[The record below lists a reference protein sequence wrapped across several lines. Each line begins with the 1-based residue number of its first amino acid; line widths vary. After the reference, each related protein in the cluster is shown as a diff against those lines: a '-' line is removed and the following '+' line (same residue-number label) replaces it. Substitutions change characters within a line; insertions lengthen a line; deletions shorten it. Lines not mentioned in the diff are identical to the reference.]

1 MKLFP
6 LLPIGLS
13 FLVGSCA
20 LDDFHNK
27 SAASAKGSS
36 KTVQVRT
43 TAYTHSESGHR
54 RYGRS
59 NAVGTRLAVGGCNS
73 AAADWSRFP
82 LGTKFK
88 IVGQKQL
95 YVIDDYGSALVG
107 KNTIDLYMPTRG
119 MMNRW
124 GARDVTIELLA
135 LGSYQD
141 SLKILRP
148 RSRAAY
154 IRRMV
159 AILQSKSS

>member
-1 MKLFP
+1 MKLFH
-6 LLPIGLS
+6 LLPVGLS
-13 FLVGSCA
+13 CLVASCA

-27 SAASAKGSS
+27 TAASTKGSS
-36 KTVQVRT
+36 KTVRVRT

-54 RYGRS
+54 RYARS
-59 NAVGTRLAVGGCNS
+59 NAVGSRLAIGGLNS

-88 IVGQKQL
+88 VIGQDQL
-95 YVIDDYGSALVG
+95 YIVDDYGSALVG
-107 KNTIDLYMPTRG
+107 KNTIDLYMPTRI

-124 GARDVTIELLA
+124 GSRDVTIELLE
-135 LGSYQD
+135 LGSYKD

-148 RSRAAY
+148 RCRASY

-159 AILQSKSS
+159 AVLQSKT

>member
-1 MKLFP
+1 MNLFH
-6 LLPIGLS
+6 LLPVGLS
-13 FLVGSCA
+13 CLVASCA

-27 SAASAKGSS
+27 SAASTKGSS
-36 KTVQVRT
+36 KTVRVRT

-54 RYGRS
+54 RYGKS
-59 NAVGTRLAVGGCNS
+59 NAVGTQLAIGGCNS

-88 IVGQKQL
+88 VVGQNQL
-95 YVIDDYGSALVG
+95 YVVDDYGSALVG
-107 KNTIDLYMPTRG
+107 KNTIDLYMPTRA

-124 GARDVTIELLA
+124 GSRDVTIELLE
-135 LGSYQD
+135 LGSYKD

-148 RSRAAY
+148 RCRAPY

-159 AILQSKSS
+159 AVLQSKT

>member
-1 MKLFP
+1 MKLLH
-6 LLPIGLS
+6 LLPVGLS
-13 FLVGSCA
+13 CLVASCA

-27 SAASAKGSS
+27 TAASTKGSS
-36 KTVQVRT
+36 KTVRVRT

-59 NAVGTRLAVGGCNS
+59 NAFGSRLAIGGLNS

-88 IVGQKQL
+88 VIGQDQL
-95 YVIDDYGSALVG
+95 YIVDDYGSALVG
-107 KNTIDLYMPTRG
+107 KNTIDLYVPTRT

-124 GARDVTIELLA
+124 GSRDVTIELLE
-135 LGSYQD
+135 LGSYKD

-148 RSRAAY
+148 RCRASY

-159 AILQSKSS
+159 VVLQSKI

>member
-6 LLPIGLS
+6 LLPVGLS
-13 FLVGSCA
+13 CLVASCA

-27 SAASAKGSS
+27 TAASTKGSS
-36 KTVQVRT
+36 KTVRVRT

-59 NAVGTRLAVGGCNS
+59 NAVGSRLAMGGLNS

-88 IVGQKQL
+88 VIGQDQL
-95 YVIDDYGSALVG
+95 YIVDDYGSGLVG
-107 KNTIDLYMPTRG
+107 KNTIDLYMPTRT

-124 GARDVTIELLA
+124 GSRDVTIELLE
-135 LGSYQD
+135 LGSYKD

-148 RSRAAY
+148 RCRASY

-159 AILQSKSS
+159 AVLQSKI

>member
-1 MKLFP
+1 MKLFH
-6 LLPIGLS
+6 LLLVGLS
-13 FLVGSCA
+13 CLVASCA

-27 SAASAKGSS
+27 SAASTKGSS

-59 NAVGTRLAVGGCNS
+59 NAVGSQLAVGGFNS

-88 IVGQKQL
+88 VLGQDRL

-107 KNTIDLYMPTRG
+107 KNTIDLYMPTRV

-124 GARDVTIELLA
+124 GSREVTIELLE
-135 LGSYQD
+135 LGSYKD
-141 SLKILRP
+141 SLKVLQP
-148 RSRAAY
+148 RCRASY

-159 AILQSKSS
+159 VGLQSKI

>member
-1 MKLFP
+1 MKLFH
-6 LLPIGLS
+6 LLPVGLS
-13 FLVGSCA
+13 CLVASCA

-27 SAASAKGSS
+27 TAASTKGSS
-36 KTVQVRT
+36 KTVRVRT

-59 NAVGTRLAVGGCNS
+59 NAVGSRLAMGGLNS

-88 IVGQKQL
+88 VIGQDQL
-95 YVIDDYGSALVG
+95 YIVDDYGSALVG
-107 KNTIDLYMPTRG
+107 KNTIDLYMPTRT

-124 GARDVTIELLA
+124 GSRDVTIELLE
-135 LGSYQD
+135 LGSYKD

-148 RSRAAY
+148 RCRASY

-159 AILQSKSS
+159 AVLQSKT

>member
-1 MKLFP
+1 MKLIH
-6 LLPIGLS
+6 LSLVGLS
-13 FLVGSCA
+13 FLVTSCA
-20 LDDFHNK
+20 LDDFHNQN
-27 SAASAKGSS
+27 AASTKRSL

-59 NAVGTRLAVGGCNS
+59 NAVGTQLAVGGCNS
-73 AAADWSRFP
+73 AAADWSKFP

-88 IVGQKQL
+88 ILGQKQL

-107 KNTIDLYMPTRG
+107 KNTIDLYMPSRST
-119 MMNRW
+119 MNHW
-124 GARDVTIELLA
+124 GSRDVTIELLE
-135 LGSYQD
+135 LGSYED

-148 RSRAAY
+148 RCRAGY

-159 AILQSKSS
+159 SILRSKI

>member
-1 MKLFP
+1 MKLFH
-6 LLPIGLS
+6 LLPVGLS
-13 FLVGSCA
+13 CLVASCA
-20 LDDFHNK
+20 FDDVHNN
-27 SAASAKGSS
+27 SAASTKGSA

-54 RYGRS
+54 RYGES
-59 NAVGTRLAVGGCNS
+59 NAVGSQLAFGGFNS

-88 IVGQKQL
+88 VVGQNQL

-107 KNTIDLYMPTRG
+107 KNTIDLYMPTRAT
-119 MMNRW
+119 MNRW
-124 GARDVTIELLA
+124 GSRDVTIELLE
-135 LGSYQD
+135 LGSYKD

-148 RSRAAY
+148 RCRASY

-159 AILQSKSS
+159 AILQSKI

>member
-1 MKLFP
+1 MKLFH
-6 LLPIGLS
+6 LLPVGLS
-13 FLVGSCA
+13 CLVASCA

-27 SAASAKGSS
+27 SAASTKGSS
-36 KTVQVRT
+36 QTIRVRT

-59 NAVGTRLAVGGCNS
+59 NAVDSRLAVGGFNS

-88 IVGQKQL
+88 VVGQGQL
-95 YVIDDYGSALVG
+95 FVIDDYGSALVG
-107 KNTIDLYMPTRG
+107 KNTIDLYMPTRAT
-119 MMNRW
+119 MNRW
-124 GARDVTIELLA
+124 GSREVMIELLE
-135 LGSYQD
+135 LGSYKD

-148 RSRAAY
+148 RCRASY

-159 AILQSKSS
+159 AVLQSKI

>member
-1 MKLFP
+1 MKLFH
-6 LLPIGLS
+6 LLPVGLS
-13 FLVGSCA
+13 CLVASCA

-27 SAASAKGSS
+27 SAASNKGSS
-36 KTVQVRT
+36 KTVRVRT

-59 NAVGTRLAVGGCNS
+59 NAVGSELTIAGFNS

-82 LGTKFK
+82 LGTKFRV
-88 IVGQKQL
+88 IGQNQL

-107 KNTIDLYMPTRG
+107 NNTIDLYMPTRT

-124 GARDVTIELLA
+124 GSRDVTIELLE
-135 LGSYQD
+135 LGSYKN
-141 SLKILRP
+141 SLKVLRP
-148 RSRAAY
+148 RCRASY

-159 AILQSKSS
+159 AVLQSKT